1 MDDKTEQL
9 YQELI
14 AAYPRIGVI
23 DGEYAARWAVQ
34 RIAEAVAAEREACAK
49 EAMAHY
55 ASWSKSSIDQS
66 DPEEARV
73 ASLIASA
80 CRTIAWAIR
89 ARSECKG
96 RPE

>member
-1 MDDKTEQL
+1 MGDERMTA
-9 YQELI
+9 I
-14 AAYPRIGVI
+14 AAKKWTAQQV
-23 DGEYAARWAVQ
+23 
-34 RIAEAVAAEREACAK
+34 AEAVAAEREACAV

-55 ASWSKSSIDQS
+55 AHWTKSSIKQS

-89 ARSECKG
+89 ARED
-96 RPE
+96 E

>member
-1 MDDKTEQL
+1 MIETEPGKVV
-9 YQELI
+9 
-14 AAYPRIGVI
+14 PRLP
-23 DGEYAARWAVQ
+23 GEVLADYYTRVCWM

-55 ASWSKSSIDQS
+55 VHWTKSSIKQP
-66 DPEEARV
+66 DPEEARG

-89 ARSECKG
+89 ARGE
-96 RPE
+96 E